1 MPTHLISAQSRS
13 GEHSQCV
20 LSYEINKQGVEVGV
34 ESDVTGPV
42 RVSGSDLFD
51 ALDAVRRFFERKGFL
66 LCCNGA
72 RIDAYPS
79 AMSRDMGMGLKVYI
93 SEMGKSGGELVET
106 LDPAP
111 FDKISTVADQK
122 AWHREW
128 FESQRK

>member
-1 MPTHLISAQSRS
+1 
-13 GEHSQCV
+13 
-20 LSYEINKQGVEVGV
+20 VELAA
-34 ESDVTGPV
+34 ESDVTGPI

-51 ALDAVRRFFERKGFL
+51 ALDAVRRSFERKGYF

-93 SEMGKSGGELVET
+93 SEMGKPGGELVET

-111 FDKISTVADQK
+111 FDRISTVDDQK
-122 AWHREW
+122 SWHREW
-128 FESQRK
+128 FESLRK